1 MRKLNSKNKLLILG
15 LSIFTFLVLSAVCVF
30 IIFKIK
36 DYNVKYDVSSI
47 SYLYNKDK
55 ELITVK
61 NNSYIKKDFI
71 GNYYLVQD
79 KKKVSL
85 GNKVVIYNSSTGEM
99 KLLGTF
105 YEVLDNGETK
115 KYTNENIFSA
125 LSNKIFKISDR
136 KYLLTGKVI
145 KSEDDLLNAENY
157 LLVDLDKVGNSYVY
171 NNVISYKSF
180 GVLNLKLGNFTFK
193 TNEEKLVYDDKE
205 FDLAKISGSTNEYFN
220 KKYEEKKPDN
230 NGTDNVYPD
239 NNYTFINNIHQTIT
253 NNKYVTH
260 KTMVLDSKSDSN
272 SITVSY
278 MVYDPLTEFTSVYIV
293 VKLGDLEVGRYTVD
307 HSSTTYDIKGLLPGQ
322 EYTLEFYYDFKD
334 NGNVVSQKFDEIK
347 VKTKSVNGQI
357 TLDKVSANSVSYI
370 LKVDGSIDYAK
381 ANLYIDDVL
390 VATDSNLNLELAKNG
405 GYTGLFSY
413 SGVGKVAKIVIEDAT
428 LNGANM
434 GIIATYKYIL

>member
-1 MRKLNSKNKLLILG
+1 MR
-15 LSIFTFLVLSAVCVF
+15 
-30 IIFKIK
+30 
-36 DYNVKYDVSSI
+36 
-47 SYLYNKDK
+47 
-55 ELITVK
+55 
-61 NNSYIKKDFI
+61 
-71 GNYYLVQD
+71 
-79 KKKVSL
+79 
-85 GNKVVIYNSSTGEM
+85 
-99 KLLGTF
+99 
-105 YEVLDNGETK
+105 
-115 KYTNENIFSA
+115 
-125 LSNKIFKISDR
+125 
-136 KYLLTGKVI
+136 
-145 KSEDDLLNAENY
+145 
-157 LLVDLDKVGNSYVY
+157 
-171 NNVISYKSF
+171 
-180 GVLNLKLGNFTFK
+180 
-193 TNEEKLVYDDKE
+193 
-205 FDLAKISGSTNEYFN
+205 NEYFN

-230 NGTDNVYPD
+230 NEADNVYPD
-239 NNYTFINNIHQTIT
+239 DNYTFINNIHQTIT

-260 KTMVLDSKSDSN
+260 KTTVLDSKSDSN

-293 VKLGDLEVGRYTVD
+293 VKLGDSEVGRYTVD
-307 HSSTTYDIKGLLPGQ
+307 PSSTTYDIKGLLPGQ

-381 ANLYIDDVL
+381 ANLYIDDIL

>member
-1 MRKLNSKNKLLILG
+1 
-15 LSIFTFLVLSAVCVF
+15 
-30 IIFKIK
+30 
-36 DYNVKYDVSSI
+36 
-47 SYLYNKDK
+47 
-55 ELITVK
+55 
-61 NNSYIKKDFI
+61 
-71 GNYYLVQD
+71 
-79 KKKVSL
+79 
-85 GNKVVIYNSSTGEM
+85 
-99 KLLGTF
+99 
-105 YEVLDNGETK
+105 
-115 KYTNENIFSA
+115 
-125 LSNKIFKISDR
+125 
-136 KYLLTGKVI
+136 
-145 KSEDDLLNAENY
+145 
-157 LLVDLDKVGNSYVY
+157 
-171 NNVISYKSF
+171 
-180 GVLNLKLGNFTFK
+180 
-193 TNEEKLVYDDKE
+193 
-205 FDLAKISGSTNEYFN
+205 
-220 KKYEEKKPDN
+220 
-230 NGTDNVYPD
+230 
-239 NNYTFINNIHQTIT
+239 
-253 NNKYVTH
+253 
-260 KTMVLDSKSDSN
+260 MVLDSKSDSN

-293 VKLGDLEVGRYTVD
+293 VKLGDSEVGRYTVD
-307 HSSTTYDIKGLLPGQ
+307 PSSTTYDIKGLLPGQ

>member
-1 MRKLNSKNKLLILG
+1 
-15 LSIFTFLVLSAVCVF
+15 
-30 IIFKIK
+30 
-36 DYNVKYDVSSI
+36 
-47 SYLYNKDK
+47 
-55 ELITVK
+55 
-61 NNSYIKKDFI
+61 
-71 GNYYLVQD
+71 
-79 KKKVSL
+79 
-85 GNKVVIYNSSTGEM
+85 M

-230 NGTDNVYPD
+230 NEADNVYPD

-293 VKLGDLEVGRYTVD
+293 VKLGDSEVGRYTVD
-307 HSSTTYDIKGLLPGQ
+307 PSSTTYDIKGLLPGQ

>member
-1 MRKLNSKNKLLILG
+1 MKSICIKTNDTHLL
-15 LSIFTFLVLSAVCVF
+15 
-30 IIFKIK
+30 
-36 DYNVKYDVSSI
+36 
-47 SYLYNKDK
+47 
-55 ELITVK
+55 
-61 NNSYIKKDFI
+61 
-71 GNYYLVQD
+71 
-79 KKKVSL
+79 
-85 GNKVVIYNSSTGEM
+85 
-99 KLLGTF
+99 
-105 YEVLDNGETK
+105 
-115 KYTNENIFSA
+115 
-125 LSNKIFKISDR
+125 
-136 KYLLTGKVI
+136 
-145 KSEDDLLNAENY
+145 NY
-157 LLVDLDKVGNSYVY
+157 LLNEFDYIEIDKVCISTNQFKNYKNIIIHYTGNENSAFIHEVSCILSCF
-171 NNVISYKSF
+171 VIDEIEESI
-180 GVLNLKLGNFTFK
+180 LKRLILKNYFYFEALERKEILDVCYDIFT
-193 TNEEKLVYDDKE
+193 DE
-205 FDLAKISGSTNEYFN
+205 FNEYFD
-220 KKYEEKKPDN
+220 KKYEEPKPDN

-260 KTMVLDSKSDSN
+260 KTTVLDSKSDSN

-307 HSSTTYDIKGLLPGQ
+307 PSSTTYDIKGLLPGQ

-347 VKTKSVNGQI
+347 DKTKSVNGQI